1 MEKPNHHIF
10 VCSSSRINGPQQ
22 GVCMKKDSIQILANF
37 MEEIEDRDLEGEV
50 MLTNTGCFAN
60 CEKGPIVVVY
70 PEGVWYGKV
79 TSGDVEEIMDSHIE
93 NGGVVERLKI

>member
-10 VCSSSRINGPQQ
+10 VCSSSRINGQQQ
-22 GVCMKKDSIQILANF
+22 GVCFKKDSVQILANF
-37 MEEIEDRDLEGEV
+37 MEEIEDRELEDEV

-60 CEKGPIVVVY
+60 CEEGPIVLVY

-79 TSGDVEEIMDSHIE
+79 TPGDVEEIMDSHIE
-93 NGGVVERLKI
+93 NGEVVERLKI